1 MRPRNLVGLDVQWS
15 LNEEQAFRRVG
26 SQLDEGPAPT
36 AEAEGLVDRYGVNR
50 TRFWSMPMNCIGFL
64 ALNNHRPLF
73 RRVAMRQAINWA
85 VDRTALAA
93 QAGPALATPWTH
105 LLPPL
110 LPGSITKKRLQPYS
124 VHPNLAKARRLA
136 GPNLRAQTIRI
147 AYRSSGAIG
156 LAQAQE
162 VRRELIRLGFRA
174 ANITMKGF
182 SGGDIYT
189 AMWAK
194 GSDLDLGVSLGLCG
208 DYPDANAF
216 LSFVNPPFGP
226 AGSAKYRAKLA
237 RANKLREPARTRA
250 LGKLDL
256 EITNNLAPAA
266 VLRTYN
272 NRYYFSGRVDPRS
285 LAYSGAYQDWSIP
298 ALRLK

>member
-1 MRPRNLVGLDVQWS
+1 
-15 LNEEQAFRRVG
+15 
-26 SQLDEGPAPT
+26 
-36 AEAEGLVDRYGVNR
+36 
-50 TRFWSMPMNCIGFL
+50 
-64 ALNNHRPLF
+64 
-73 RRVAMRQAINWA
+73 
-85 VDRTALAA
+85 
-93 QAGPALATPWTH
+93 
-105 LLPPL
+105 
-110 LPGSITKKRLQPYS
+110 
-124 VHPNLAKARRLA
+124 
-136 GPNLRAQTIRI
+136 
-147 AYRSSGAIG
+147 
-156 LAQAQE
+156 
-162 VRRELIRLGFRA
+162 
-174 ANITMKGF
+174 MKGF

-194 GSDLDLGVSLGLCG
+194 GSDLDLGVLLGLCG
-208 DYPDANAF
+208 DYPDAQRVP
-216 LSFVNPPFGP
+216 LIRQPPFGP